1 MPGTLIILT
10 IIWTIFV
17 CSMQQEDL
25 TALGKVI
32 LALACRSLMAVQREN
47 MQTSLDLVAR
57 TYSSDLRNV
66 IMYVAIYMLYRDGI
80 C

>member
-1 MPGTLIILT
+1 
-10 IIWTIFV
+10 
-17 CSMQQEDL
+17 MQQEDL

-57 TYSSDLRNV
+57 TYSNDLRNV
-66 IMYVAIYMLYRDGI
+66 IMYVETYVICRLLMLI
-80 C
+80 H